1 MPWMYNLKARAL
13 AFKAAVSRNPV
24 QALSRAQ
31 GFFQGRVAEPPDRD
45 TAEWMCAYAT
55 SPRLAPITKIAENV
69 AGVQGKLYRRDA
81 KGALTEIEQHPFL
94 DFWRRPNPLPQMT
107 SAALWRLMTVSRYLK
122 GEAYAIIE
130 RDRKGCPKEL
140 WPVPSQWVQATPC
153 IGKPYYVVRNQD
165 GRQFNVPVEDMY
177 AEFDLD
183 PSNPYGRGLGIAEAV
198 ADEVET
204 DEYMAKFAKR
214 FFFNDATPATL
225 VTLPEATDEQIARFR
240 ASWDS
245 RYRGIGNAHKLGI
258 LPYEGATVTR
268 LSESPKEMDFTES
281 RRFLRD
287 AVNQHFGV
295 PPELLGITENS
306 NRATSENAK
315 AIFAEN
321 VLQPFLRTRQD
332 AVNAQLLA
340 QFGDEALLWEY
351 EDVIPEDS
359 EFRINVIGEAFMRGA
374 VDVDEYREALGL
386 DADPVNG
393 KVRYVPVSSVP
404 YSADESMT
412 DMDLSAYPDLQQN
425 REKGR
430 DTKGFTRHHRQRVQ
444 QRMAR
449 EQMRLRRQCTPV
461 VQSYMQKQSNAIVQ
475 ALDGRKADDHWY
487 DDLLAALAAES
498 EEDLWAAAQKIAQ
511 ALLDWNAQ
519 DASLGRILRPVWE
532 NAFSTGSQVA
542 SQSYGIPAV
551 QNTRLTQHLMQYGL
565 ARVQKINNTT
575 RQKLASALA
584 RGVQA
589 GESRTQLVDRVQT
602 AMNANRER
610 AQIIADTEV
619 HTSIQSG
626 SFESIRSSGAKFKTW
641 LSSGDDATRMSHR
654 LLNGRTIPMNERFEN
669 GCLYPG
675 DPAGAPGEIIDCRC
689 DVVPAEDDDAAQEAW
704 DNEQRR
710 LNEVDET
717 SRLEMWLSDDLYFDR
732 LDRSALQYRTAQAI
746 PPIEGYTD
754 VFIHGDR
761 NGYSAYNKLTDRY
774 NDILPERLAGMIRNT
789 QSYKGGP
796 VRLISCQTGYYP
808 DGPAQQLADA
818 LGEIVMAPKET
829 ALVLESGEIVVSD
842 RIAQMNADR
851 MVTRSEI
858 DKAIERLKNER
869 IKMGLSEE
877 DFWRIFK
884 PRR

>member
-45 TAEWMCAYAT
+45 TAEWMRAYAT

-81 KGALTEIEQHPFL
+81 KGAMTEIEQHPFL

-153 IGKPYYVVRNQD
+153 VGKPYYVVRNQD

-359 EFRINVIGEAFMRGA
+359 EFRIHVIGEAFMRGA

-412 DMDLSAYPDLQQN
+412 DVDLSAYPDLQQN
-425 REKGR
+425 QEKGR

-461 VQSYMQKQSNAIVQ
+461 VQSYMQKQSDAIVQ

-487 DDLLAALAAES
+487 DDLLAALTAGS

-589 GESRTQLVDRVQT
+589 GESRAQLVDRVQN
-602 AMNANRER
+602 AMNTNRER

-641 LSSGDDATRMSHR
+641 LSSGDDATRMSHQ

-675 DPAGAPGEIIDCRC
+675 DPAGAPGEIINCRC

-704 DNEQRR
+704 DNEQEQ
-710 LNEVDET
+710 L
-717 SRLEMWLSDDLYFDR
+717 
-732 LDRSALQYRTAQAI
+732 SALDENYSVWTTDSPNFFNQSLTSTDNCYKHSLEI
-746 PPIEGYTD
+746 PKYEDYED
-754 VFIHGDR
+754 VYIHGNPDGFEVR
-761 NGYSAYNKLTDRY
+761 NTDQTAFF
-774 NDILPERLAGMIRNT
+774 DVSPERLAWLLKR
-789 QSYKGGP
+789 SSRYKGGKI
-796 VRLISCQTGYYP
+796 RLVSCQAGAKENGAAKRLAELLNVEVLAPTESVIM
-808 DGPAQQLADA
+808 DGGAEMYLNDAQARMIEMGIIPERL
-818 LGEIVMAPKET
+818 T
-829 ALVLESGEIVVSD
+829 NSGE
-842 RIAQMNADR
+842 
-851 MVTRSEI
+851 
-858 DKAIERLKNER
+858 
-869 IKMGLSEE
+869 
-877 DFWRIFK
+877 WRTFK
-884 PRR
+884 P